1 MLDMKKLYSLKYAWL
16 IYLFLLIVLSA
27 VEGVASGMNGTWEPF
42 KTRTELGSYVV
53 DVDNDRIPSARDEF
67 IQDDKIISS
76 IDRDR
81 DTAERKD
88 DSSLNVLRFHNV
100 SISFSRALIDQLQVD
115 IRQSS
120 GSGVDKL
127 YAIKSLP
134 STFLN
139 SSYRDTFQSLGKI
152 FEPQVNLSIEF

>member
-1 MLDMKKLYSLKYAWL
+1 MKKLYSLKYARL
-16 IYLFLLIVLSA
+16 IYLFILILVTA
-27 VEGVASGMNGTWEPF
+27 VEGNASGMIGAWEPF
-42 KTRTELGSYVV
+42 KTKTELGLYATGV
-53 DVDNDRIPSARDEF
+53 DDDRMPSAWDEF
-67 IQDDKIISS
+67 IQDDKIIS

-81 DTAERKD
+81 NTAERKD
-88 DSSLNVLRFHNV
+88 DSYLNVLRFHNV
-100 SISFSRALIDQLQVD
+100 SISFSRAVLDQLQVD

-127 YAIKSLP
+127 YEIKSLP